1 MQPEFLA
8 TVGRLFNGPA
18 LIDARHSDSVG
29 AAVISWVRTLGSS
42 EGKGATSDVPK
53 TALVPSFAQ
62 PAAEW
67 VRYSVQ
73 DGIAYFPIKGTLGWL
88 WNDYQSLALEFRTAL
103 ADPAIKGI
111 MFVIDSPGG
120 LVAKLFDFVDEIRA
134 ARGTKP
140 VWALCNE
147 LATSAAYAIASAADR
162 IIVPRTGD
170 VGSVGVVMLH
180 MSLAGALKEVG
191 VEITPIFAGSHKV
204 DGNWWTKLPK
214 AVRDGWQAEI
224 AESWDLFAGTV
235 AENRGMSLEDV
246 QATEALVYTGQHA
259 VDIGFA
265 DEVMTAAEAAAAFAL
280 EVSGPRSGLVAPAA
294 ATPSSQTEET
304 SSMADAPKT
313 PPAGAENQPAPAG
326 SEAAEQGKQPVK
338 GGSQQQGA
346 TPGADGDPA
355 GTPAPQPG
363 TPGQPSSAD
372 AVAAERTRVKGILAL
387 EEAKGRSAL
396 AQHFATNTDMS
407 VEDAKAALAVSP
419 KESTGSLAA
428 AMSGV
433 ENPDVGADG
442 GESAGEADEADK
454 MAASIIKSTR
464 SIAGA
469 PVKGD

>member
-1 MQPEFLA
+1 
-8 TVGRLFNGPA
+8 
-18 LIDARHSDSVG
+18 
-29 AAVISWVRTLGSS
+29 
-42 EGKGATSDVPK
+42 
-53 TALVPSFAQ
+53 
-62 PAAEW
+62 
-67 VRYSVQ
+67 
-73 DGIAYFPIKGTLGWL
+73 
-88 WNDYQSLALEFRTAL
+88 
-103 ADPAIKGI
+103 
-111 MFVIDSPGG
+111 
-120 LVAKLFDFVDEIRA
+120 
-134 ARGTKP
+134 
-140 VWALCNE
+140 
-147 LATSAAYAIASAADR
+147 
-162 IIVPRTGD
+162 
-170 VGSVGVVMLH
+170 
-180 MSLAGALKEVG
+180 
-191 VEITPIFAGSHKV
+191 
-204 DGNWWTKLPK
+204 
-214 AVRDGWQAEI
+214 
-224 AESWDLFAGTV
+224 
-235 AENRGMSLEDV
+235 
-246 QATEALVYTGQHA
+246 
-259 VDIGFA
+259 
-265 DEVMTAAEAAAAFAL
+265 
-280 EVSGPRSGLVAPAA
+280 
-294 ATPSSQTEET
+294 
-304 SSMADAPKT
+304 MADAPKT